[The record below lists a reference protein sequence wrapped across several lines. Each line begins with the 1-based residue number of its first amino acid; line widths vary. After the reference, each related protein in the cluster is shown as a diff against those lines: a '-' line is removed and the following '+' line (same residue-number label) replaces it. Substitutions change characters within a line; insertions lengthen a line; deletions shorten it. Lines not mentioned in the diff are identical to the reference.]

1 MPTIARTEEFVAL
14 YDNLA
19 FDGKAEALPMS
30 EFEPMLRRVF
40 AQPKQSLYKAAVDAQ
55 PAG

>member
-1 MPTIARTEEFVAL
+1 MIYKSTGYET
-14 YDNLA
+14 
-19 FDGKAEALPMS
+19 LPMS

-55 PAG
+55 AAG